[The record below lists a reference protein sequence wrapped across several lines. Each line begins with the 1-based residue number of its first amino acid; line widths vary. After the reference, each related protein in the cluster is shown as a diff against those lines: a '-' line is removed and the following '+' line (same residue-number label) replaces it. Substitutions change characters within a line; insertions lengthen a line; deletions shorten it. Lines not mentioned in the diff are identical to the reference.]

1 MTAKT
6 SSFLLLNLLGLLF
19 SCTKTEEP
27 QTPPTVKTVA
37 ATNIALTKATIGGE
51 VVSEGFSAATDRGI
65 VVSETNPKPSV
76 SDTKYSSGYG
86 IGAFT
91 KDLDNL
97 KVNTK
102 YYYAAFATNT
112 KGTSYGETLNFTT
125 ADYKL
130 ATNAI
135 EAPKNI
141 TYTTAQLTGTISEDG
156 GVAVSERGFVLNT
169 TPGPTLTNTK
179 IQNGTGLGTFSTVVT
194 QLKEET
200 TYYVRAYAINGKGTA
215 YSNEISFSTL
225 GYKAPT
231 PESGT
236 ATFIG
241 SQNVTLNGDITNTG
255 GIDLIEKGFVFG
267 VNSNVGLNDQKAI
280 SSTKDAGKYS
290 IVITGLKANTK
301 YYYKSYAINAKG
313 TTLGLENSFTTLS
326 ATIPSVSTND
336 FANIA
341 ENSVRAG
348 IEITNDG
355 GSPITEY
362 GVCISSTNPN
372 PSILDRKV
380 IFGNTI
386 QNLPFGVMNPITGL
400 TNGTNY
406 YVKGYAINSV
416 GVSYG
421 NSKSFTTT
429 SPISNQLKNGL
440 VAFYPFNGNANDAS
454 GNNKNGSI
462 VGGVSNTTDRFGSP
476 NAAFLFNGS
485 NGRIDVPSMD
495 NLPYKPITYSAWA
508 IVKSYFPDIPSGFQ
522 FKAIIGRNTAFVENN
537 GVIGF
542 TYAANNNYVYNNF
555 YLWRGGGILTGP
567 EPSSKV
573 KPQLGAWV
581 HIVFTQNSSGDWK
594 WYQNGVL
601 TNTGNFTDSQNQF
614 DFFQI
619 GSCNNQ
625 TTNNGNTYWNDKLD
639 DIGVWNR
646 VISESE
652 VDYLYRNNFQP

>member
-416 GVSYG
+416 GVAYG

-440 VAFYPFNGNANDAS
+440 VAFYPFNGNANDVT
-454 GNNKNGSI
+454 GNRHDGGNFGGSMT
-462 VGGVSNTTDRFGSP
+462 NDRFGNANSAIFFDGKSYVLAPLSNASSNLALSVWFLSSNTINFPINSIAAHSP
-476 NAAFLFNGS
+476 PEFSLIGFVDDANNCSDNIGAWQFQSYNSLRFNYFPFHVEIKTSQINSNGWHHILFQRSNKLVEIYYDGILQNSISGNISVQNVTDLVIGKQWKTLQGLFFNGKVD
-485 NGRIDVPSMD
+485 DV
-495 NLPYKPITYSAWA
+495 
-508 IVKSYFPDIPSGFQ
+508 
-522 FKAIIGRNTAFVENN
+522 
-537 GVIGF
+537 
-542 TYAANNNYVYNNF
+542 
-555 YLWRGGGILTGP
+555 
-567 EPSSKV
+567 
-573 KPQLGAWV
+573 
-581 HIVFTQNSSGDWK
+581 
-594 WYQNGVL
+594 
-601 TNTGNFTDSQNQF
+601 
-614 DFFQI
+614 
-619 GSCNNQ
+619 
-625 TTNNGNTYWNDKLD
+625 
-639 DIGVWNR
+639 GVWDRTLTSAEINH
-646 VISESE
+646 
-652 VDYLYRNNFQP
+652 LYQNNFQP

>member
-1 MTAKT
+1 V
-6 SSFLLLNLLGLLF
+6 LLF

-27 QTPPTVKTVA
+27 QTPPIVKTVE

-51 VVSEGFSAATDRGI
+51 VVNEGFSAAIDRGI

-86 IGAFT
+86 KGSFS

-102 YYYAAFATNT
+102 YYYSAFATNT

-130 ATNAI
+130 ASVAI

-141 TYTTAQLTGTISEDG
+141 TFTTAQLTGTISDDG

-169 TPGPTLTNTK
+169 SPSPTVTNTK
-179 IQNGTGLGTFSTVVT
+179 IQNGTGLGTFSTVIT

-200 TYYVRAYAINGKGTA
+200 IYYVRAYAINAKGPV

-225 GYKAPT
+225 GYKTPT
-231 PESGT
+231 VETSSAILIGT
-236 ATFIG
+236 
-241 SQNVTLNGDITNTG
+241 QNVTLNGDITNTG
-255 GIDLIEKGFVFG
+255 GLDLIEKGFIFG
-267 VNSNVGLNDQKAI
+267 TNSNVGLNDQKAI

-290 IVITGLKANTK
+290 IVITDLKANTK

-348 IEITNDG
+348 LEITNDG

-416 GVSYG
+416 GVAYG

-440 VAFYPFNGNANDAS
+440 VAFYPFNGNANDVT
-454 GNNKNGSI
+454 GNRHDGANYGGSMT
-462 VGGVSNTTDRFGSP
+462 NDRFGNANSAVFFDGKSYVLAPLSNSSTNLALSVWFLSTNTIDFPFITLFP
-476 NAAFLFNGS
+476 NPLEFNLIGFVDDGNRGTDAIGAFEFGGYNSIKLHYFHYPYRVEINTSQINSSSWHNVVYQRSGSFIEVYYDGAFQNRANVGTNPQNLTDLVMGKNSKTWNVLFYT
-485 NGRIDVPSMD
+485 GRIDDV
-495 NLPYKPITYSAWA
+495 
-508 IVKSYFPDIPSGFQ
+508 
-522 FKAIIGRNTAFVENN
+522 
-537 GVIGF
+537 
-542 TYAANNNYVYNNF
+542 
-555 YLWRGGGILTGP
+555 
-567 EPSSKV
+567 
-573 KPQLGAWV
+573 
-581 HIVFTQNSSGDWK
+581 
-594 WYQNGVL
+594 
-601 TNTGNFTDSQNQF
+601 
-614 DFFQI
+614 
-619 GSCNNQ
+619 
-625 TTNNGNTYWNDKLD
+625 
-639 DIGVWNR
+639 GVWNR
-646 VISESE
+646 TLNAAEINH
-652 VDYLYRNNFQP
+652 LYKNNFQP